1 MLKHALVLS
10 VLLHVAALEAAAAG
24 AKTYDLKG
32 LSVSVF
38 PPVLLAKR
46 TGRPML
52 CYPKL
57 ARLANGEIAAM
68 IWLGGDNYGVIGD
81 GQQGFCFS
89 RDDGA
94 TWSEPEYIPKVS
106 GNRGLL
112 LPSGD
117 FAFLTYALY
126 PRPGGM
132 GGPYY
137 LIPKGSREVKYQP
150 EGVEITGWPRPDT
163 SLDAKKGITG
173 FVCHGQTVK
182 LKDGTYLATLYG
194 HFAETKRYSLVL
206 ADSRDGLHWKIR
218 SIIHD
223 EKDDPMP
230 RMSEGANES
239 AIAQLKDGRLMCIF
253 RTGGPYG
260 QTWSADGGKT
270 WSKPERALCA
280 GDVEPSLAVFG
291 DGTVALAT
299 GRNLDLSFNLDGS
312 GKTWQEVSI
321 KDHQKSH
328 HSEEVETEKGQP
340 YGGTSGYPHILVLSD
355 TRLLYIYDRWLTTG
369 TSVWAVR
376 VDIVKK

>member
-260 QTWSADGGKT
+260 QTWSAGVDA
-270 WSKPERALCA
+270 PFPNPNA
-280 GDVEPSLAVFG
+280 AVDFIRLQNG
-291 DGTVALAT
+291 HHLLVFNDSFSDRTPLTVALSTDGAKT
-299 GRNLDLSFNLDGS
+299 FPHKRNIVAAS
-312 GKTWQEVSI
+312 
-321 KDHQKSH
+321 
-328 HSEEVETEKGQP
+328 KGD
-340 YGGTSGYPHILVLSD
+340 YGYPVAVQTRDGKIHVVFTSDERTVVRKAVFDESWILS
-355 TRLLYIYDRWLTTG
+355 
-369 TSVWAVR
+369 AP
-376 VDIVKK
+376 